1 MDLKIKD
8 VAELLNVSEK
18 TIRRWLTD
26 GKIPAY
32 RLHSQYRFSRIE
44 IENWVMSCKLNQ
56 DQASPLKFTGSPL
69 ASPQSALSGQEEAEE
84 NTEHKGGLQ
93 QFSLYRAIHK
103 GGVLRAVA
111 GTTKEEIISTT
122 VKQSAKILGCDVDI
136 LTELLLDRE
145 KLMPTALNH
154 GVAVP
159 HTREFVFKGPFD
171 VVIVVF
177 PEKPIEYGAL
187 DGKPIHTL
195 FFLFASGDKHHLHL
209 LAKIA
214 HLSSNEKMLQLL
226 KSSPDKQTLLAHMQD
241 WEASL

>member
-18 TIRRWLTD
+18 TIRRWLMD

-44 IENWVMSCKLNQ
+44 SENWVMSCKLHQ
-56 DQASPLKFTGSPL
+56 DQASPLKFSGSPL
-69 ASPQSALSGQEEAEE
+69 CSSPQIAFEQEEAEE
-84 NTEHKGGLQ
+84 EAEPKVGLQ
-93 QFSLYRAIHK
+93 QFSRYRAIHK
-103 GGVLRAVA
+103 GGILCAVP

-122 VKQSAKILGCDVDI
+122 VKQSAKILGCDIDI

-187 DGKPIHTL
+187 DGNPIHTL

-226 KSSPDKQTLLAHMQD
+226 KSSPDKQTLLAHVQD
-241 WEASL
+241 WEANL